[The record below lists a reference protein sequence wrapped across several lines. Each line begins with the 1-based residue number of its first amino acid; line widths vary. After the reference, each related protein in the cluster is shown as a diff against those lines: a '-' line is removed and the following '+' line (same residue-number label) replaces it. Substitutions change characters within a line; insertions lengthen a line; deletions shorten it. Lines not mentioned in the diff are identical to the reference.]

1 MRIDRYWKQAAAGL
15 LAMMMFMTAGGG
27 MDSFAMTDSQP
38 FKAQGQA
45 LTAPDK
51 IIIKDDQ
58 DQGQSAQSGQ
68 TAPVIQQIQSTNG
81 QAGQSGGSQAA
92 GQANGGQANGGQTA
106 GQANGGQAAGQVN
119 AGQAAV
125 SSQAAAASQ
134 PVIQAKAQVAQ
145 FGEVSTPKTDTSSLF
160 GQGRLTM
167 LANHDTNA
175 QLLSVIIENGEGG
188 LIVVDG
194 GWTNNTE
201 YLLNQIKQKGG
212 HVKAWLIT
220 HPDSDHAGA
229 LADILYKHNGE
240 ITIDGIYYSFHE
252 DSWYAEKD
260 AEVANMVAYLKGA
273 FALVPQDTLHGDI
286 VSGQVI
292 DAGPA
297 KIQVLNKAYKA
308 TSDFVNNSSVVY
320 MVSLNGTNVVFLGD
334 LARAGGE
341 MLMADHDLRALKCDV
356 VQLAHHGQNG
366 VDYEVYKALK
376 PSVALW
382 PTPQWLWDNDGGS
395 GAGTGPWLT
404 QETKNWMV
412 RLGIKTSYC
421 IKDGDQ
427 VIE

>member
-1 MRIDRYWKQAAAGL
+1 
-15 LAMMMFMTAGGG
+15 MMMFMTAGGG

-106 GQANGGQAAGQVN
+106 GQANGGQAAGQAN
-119 AGQAAV
+119 AGQTAV

-134 PVIQAKAQVAQ
+134 PVIQTKAQVAQ

-308 TSDFVNNSSVVY
+308 TSDFVNNSSVAY